1 MTYKNIRQILK
12 NQIKNNIKSLWTFD
26 EESMSFTMIYSSYKD
41 DLQIYT
47 PQQLLNRLDEIEG
60 RDLYV

>member
-26 EESMSFTMIYSSYKD
+26 EEGMSFTMIYSSYKD

-60 RDLYV
+60 

>member
-26 EESMSFTMIYSSYKD
+26 EECMSFTMIYSSYKD

-60 RDLYV
+60 

>member
-12 NQIKNNIKSLWTFD
+12 NQIKSNIKSLWTFD

-60 RDLYV
+60 

>member
-60 RDLYV
+60 